1 MVQINGES
9 VDAAGKVLKEYLEE
23 NNYITEGIAVEC
35 NEKIIPK
42 QKYNEFTLSDGDIVE
57 IVGFVGGGQPALK

>member
-57 IVGFVGGGQPALK
+57 IVSFVGGGQPALK